1 MLGVKETD
9 NRKSPWM
16 SNDPNFMKNQHLRI
30 RGGSGSTPL
39 GCSEWFPSNLCTV
52 HALMPCNANKCCP
65 MLLSSGQRL
74 WCVMNSSVDTVLAKL
89 SVLVESH
96 GLTVE
101 HKDLGCPCMPTH
113 GGKRFIP
120 SVFLGSSPPYIL
132 RQCLPLKREL
142 TSCWTSW
149 PAIPGDPLASVSA
162 MLGHRCALPHPALY
176 KGERWPKQLLT
187 LTCCSC
193 VPTSCVSIGPK
204 QQGS

>member
-1 MLGVKETD
+1 
-9 NRKSPWM
+9 
-16 SNDPNFMKNQHLRI
+16 
-30 RGGSGSTPL
+30 
-39 GCSEWFPSNLCTV
+39 
-52 HALMPCNANKCCP
+52 MPCNANKCCP

-142 TSCWTSW
+142 TSSWTSW
-149 PAIPGDPLASVSA
+149 PASPGILLPRCLQCWGTGVHCHIQLCIRVNSDPNSFS
-162 MLGHRCALPHPALY
+162 H
-176 KGERWPKQLLT
+176 
-187 LTCCSC
+187 
-193 VPTSCVSIGPK
+193 
-204 QQGS
+204 